1 MQFGKCGIKNLLGE
15 ENMDNL
21 ILDKS
26 KAFARRFDT
35 MRTIFAEYNNTN
47 CKVQKAELED
57 FK

>member
-1 MQFGKCGIKNLLGE
+1 
-15 ENMDNL
+15 MDNL

-35 MRTIFAEYNNTN
+35 MRTIFAECNNTN